1 MLLELDNV
9 SVFYDNIQALK
20 DLSLRVAEGELISI
34 VGSNGAGKT
43 TTLMTI
49 SGILRP
55 RSGSIRYQ
63 GRDIART
70 SPHEIVKL
78 GISQSP
84 EGRQIFA
91 GLTVAENLIIGAYN
105 RRDRAG
111 VAEDL
116 AWVNSL
122 FPILVER
129 RKQAAGTLSGGEQQ
143 MLAMARALMGRPKM
157 LLLDEPSLG
166 LAPLVVERLFEIIRL
181 LHQRGVTILLVEQNA
196 YQALRVADRAYV
208 LETGSIKLAGPAREL
223 ANDPEVKKAYLGG

>member
-1 MLLELDNV
+1 VLLELENV
-9 SVFYDNIQALK
+9 SVYYDNIQALK
-20 DLSLRVAEGELISI
+20 DLSLQVAEGELISI

-55 RSGSIRYQ
+55 RRGSIRYQ
-63 GRDIART
+63 GRDIARV

-105 RRDRAG
+105 RQDRAG
-111 VAEDL
+111 VTEDL

-122 FPILVER
+122 FPILAER
-129 RKQAAGTLSGGEQQ
+129 RRQAAGTLSGGEQQ
-143 MLAMARALMGRPKM
+143 MLAMARALMGRPKV

-166 LAPLVVERLFEIIRL
+166 LAPLVVERIFGVIREL
-181 LHQRGVTILLVEQNA
+181 RERGVTILLVEQNA

-208 LETGSIKLAGPAREL
+208 LETGSIKLAGPAQEL
-223 ANDPEVKKAYLGG
+223 ANNAEVKKAYLGG